1 MTVVY
6 IDSLFLL
13 NLLLDY
19 LLLRVSARI
28 CGQYIPTLRLGLGA
42 LFGACYAVCA
52 FLPGGGFLTQPLVK
66 LMAGI
71 LMALI
76 AFGGRRRLLRLTGV
90 FFACSC
96 ALGGG
101 LLMLSLLGQGGL
113 TYSNGIPATGLD
125 LKMLLLSAAGIYL
138 LLTLCMRC
146 LGRYSRLRR
155 EVVPVTLFLEGRQ
168 VKVDALVDTG
178 NTLADPLS
186 DARVMVAEW
195 EAVRPLFSG
204 RILLEENALQE
215 PTACVQVLGAA
226 LGPGRVRLLPY
237 RAVGVQAGMLAALRM
252 DSALIGS
259 RKAERVLVALCPG
272 KLAANGNY
280 TALIGAET

>member
-204 RILLEENALQE
+204 RVPLEENALQE

-237 RAVGVQAGMLAALRM
+237 RAVGIEHGLLLAVRLDGAKVGGQEWRGLLLALSPTPVT
-252 DSALIGS
+252 DGGGYSALIG
-259 RKAERVLVALCPG
+259 
-272 KLAANGNY
+272 
-280 TALIGAET
+280 T

>member
-13 NLLLDY
+13 NLMLDY

-28 CGQYIPTLRLGLGA
+28 CGQYVPTLRLGVGA
-42 LFGACYAVCA
+42 LFGAVYAVCA
-52 FLPGGGFLTQPLVK
+52 FLPGGDFLTQPVVK
-66 LMAGI
+66 IMAGI
-71 LMALI
+71 LLALI

-90 FFACSC
+90 FFACAC

-101 LLMLSLLGQGGL
+101 TLMISLLGSGGL
-113 TYSNGIPATGLD
+113 TYPNGIPATSLD
-125 LKMLLLSAAGIYL
+125 LKVLLLSATGIYL

-146 LGRYSRLRR
+146 LGRYSRLKR

-178 NTLADPLS
+178 NTLSDPLS
-186 DARVMVAEW
+186 DARVMVVEW
-195 EAVRPLFSG
+195 EAVQPLFSG
-204 RILLEENALQE
+204 QVTLGEEALRE
-215 PTACVQVLGAA
+215 PSVCAQKLGPV

-237 RAVGVQAGMLAALRM
+237 RAVGVDTGMLLALRV
-252 DSALIGS
+252 DGALIDE
-259 RKAERVLVALCPG
+259 ERIERLLVALCPG
-272 KLAANGNY
+272 RLATNGNY
-280 TALIGAET
+280 TALIGAEG

>member
-13 NLLLDY
+13 NLMLDY

-28 CGQYIPTLRLGLGA
+28 CGQYVPVLRLGLGA
-42 LFGACYAVCA
+42 LFGAVYAVCA
-52 FLPGGGFLTQPLVK
+52 FLPGGGFLTQPVIK
-66 LMAGI
+66 IMVGI
-71 LMALI
+71 LLALI

-90 FFACSC
+90 FFACAC

-101 LLMLSLLGQGGL
+101 TLMISLLGNGGL
-113 TYSNGIPATGLD
+113 TYPNGIPATSLD
-125 LKMLLLSAAGIYL
+125 LKVLLLSAAGIYL

-146 LGRYSRLRR
+146 LGRYSKLKR
-155 EVVPVTLFLEGRQ
+155 EVVPVTLFLEGQQ

-178 NTLADPLS
+178 NTLSDPLS

-195 EAVRPLFSG
+195 EAVQPLFSG
-204 RILLEENALQE
+204 KVELEEEALRE
-215 PTACVQVLGAA
+215 PAACAQALGVV

-237 RAVGVQAGMLAALRM
+237 RAVGVETGMLLALRL
-252 DSALIGS
+252 DGALIDGA
-259 RKAERVLVALCPG
+259 RTERLLVALCPG

-280 TALIGAET
+280 TALIGAEV